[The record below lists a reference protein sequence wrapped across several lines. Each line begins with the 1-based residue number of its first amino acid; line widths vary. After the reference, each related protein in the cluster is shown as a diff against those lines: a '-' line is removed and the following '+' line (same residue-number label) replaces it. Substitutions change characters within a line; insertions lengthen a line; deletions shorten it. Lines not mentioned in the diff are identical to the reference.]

1 MLIMNSMK
9 KTLNYC
15 TLPLLMCASLSTILL
30 SSCSPSEK
38 TYTYAEAVALV
49 NFPRSMYRGT
59 DYLGSDEEYHYF
71 EYRMELG
78 DNTRFRIPVSALE
91 ISETFP
97 YSAWR
102 PQRRN
107 AHELF
112 CAHSQE

>member
-1 MLIMNSMK
+1 MNNF
-9 KTLNYC
+9 TLY
-15 TLPLLMCASLSTILL
+15 ILL
-30 SSCSPSEK
+30 SAIMLCSCSPSEK

-102 PQRRN
+102 PQRRD

-112 CAHSQE
+112 CARSPE